1 MKSALDID
9 EIIETFEKQR
19 SHNRRISIRDFLPQE
34 DSVDY
39 TSILTELIR
48 VELEF
53 SWEEG
58 SPKRLNELIAD
69 FPQLKND
76 ATALSAIAFEEYRQ
90 RQRAGEKPS
99 AAEYHRVHRINT
111 RDWPVP
117 LAEEQDQ
124 PTLPQS
130 ATELSLSAQ
139 LRRSVGSPV
148 EIKLPHAGT
157 RFLDFILDSE
167 LGQGAFGKV
176 YLARQVGLA
185 NRPVALKIT
194 SRKQHEPQTLAK
206 LRHSNIMPIY
216 SVHDADGWQA
226 ICMPFLGRKTL
237 SDILVALRNIQ
248 ERPTGT
254 WWSVALGQ
262 DDATATYQRR
272 THADIV
278 LELAERLAS
287 GLGHA
292 HRLGIIH
299 RDIKPANVLLSE
311 EGEPLLLDFNLAIEL
326 DQQGAASELAGTLPY
341 LAPEQLESLVQGTGT
356 RGSKQAD
363 VYALGLILHELL
375 SGKKT
380 YPELRNDSM
389 LAYLADLAKQRKHP
403 APVLN
408 KDVSPALAAIVAKC
422 LAVDPKQRYAD
433 ATELHTD
440 LERQRRS
447 LPLHYAPDTSWS
459 ERFGKWRRRHPT
471 FIRRALAVGLLAAVS
486 IAGYIL
492 FHHQQSERRHFY
504 EASFVDSERKL
515 SQAERLATAIWPSR
529 IDEAGKL
536 IQQVIQQDHGEQYL
550 PVSARQQLPSM
561 KAKAWLLAARLHAL
575 QGMRTSNE
583 MEKKR
588 NADLALQ
595 ANSSARAASAGT
607 NLSALA
613 DWQRRIMTNDFDQTK
628 DSLPSDSL
636 TYRELAAL
644 AYELLDR
651 GQWQAASKLSQRVLD
666 LEPSWPGGWFLSGL
680 LHVRGGNLL
689 NALHGFETALA
700 LEPYDPIALHFRGKV
715 RLQLGNAAGAIDDFQ
730 SALKQN
736 ASAVDV
742 LPDLALAHQQ
752 KNDLPAAIKALDH
765 ALEIDDKAQ
774 RLWFMRADLK
784 RQMGDAAG
792 ATLDRQQ
799 GFTLTSRDEMEHVV
813 RGVALLEE
821 QKTQEALAAFA
832 EAERIAPYYLPA
844 LENQSAVLGEHL
856 HQPEKALAVL
866 DRAVERIP
874 ESSLLYAS
882 RAVYHARLG
891 HRKEAH
897 QDAVAALK
905 YEASPAPLTLYQLGC
920 LYALTSKLNSNDA
933 YIAMA
938 YLTLAL
944 ERGFGKEYLAT
955 DADLNH
961 LRQRQDFQELLK
973 RYSK

>member
-34 DSVDY
+34 DSVEY
-39 TSILTELIR
+39 TLILTELIR

-58 SPKRLNELIAD
+58 APKRLNELIAD
-69 FPQLKND
+69 FPQMKND
-76 ATALSAIAFEEYRQ
+76 ATALSSIAFEEYRQ

-99 AAEYHRVHRINT
+99 AAEYHRVYRIST

-117 LAEEQDQ
+117 LAEVQDQ

-139 LRRSVGSPV
+139 LRRSTGLSVQT
-148 EIKLPHAGT
+148 KLPHAGT
-157 RFLDFILDSE
+157 RVLDFILDSE

-237 SDILVALRNIQ
+237 SDILVALRTGQ
-248 ERPTGT
+248 EPPTGA
-254 WWSVALGQ
+254 WWSVALELDENAGNTQ
-262 DDATATYQRR
+262 HRS
-272 THADIV
+272 HIDIV
-278 LELAERLAS
+278 LELAEKLAA

-311 EGEPLLLDFNLAIEL
+311 EGEPLLLDFNLAIEV

-363 VYALGLILHELL
+363 VYALGLILFELL
-375 SGKKT
+375 SCKKA

-389 LAYLADLAKQRKHP
+389 LAYLTDLAKQRKQAVP
-403 APVLN
+403 SLST
-408 KDVSPALAAIVAKC
+408 DVSPALAAIVAKC

-440 LERQRRS
+440 LERQQRS
-447 LPLHYAPDTSWS
+447 LPLQYAPDTSWS
-459 ERFGKWRRRHPT
+459 ERFGKWRHRHPT
-471 FIRRALAVGLLAAVS
+471 YIRRALAVGLIAAVGV
-486 IAGYIL
+486 AGYSL
-492 FHHQQSERRHFY
+492 FQQQQNERRHFY
-504 EASFVDSERKL
+504 EASFVDAERKL

-529 IDEAGKL
+529 IDEASKL
-536 IQQVIQQDHGEQYL
+536 IEQITQQDHGEQYL

-561 KAKAWLLAARLHAL
+561 QAKAWMLAARLHAL
-575 QGMRTSNE
+575 QGMRTSNDID
-583 MEKKR
+583 KKR
-588 NADLALQ
+588 YADLAVQ
-595 ANSSARAASAGT
+595 ANSSARAVSAGT
-607 NLSALA
+607 NLSVVA
-613 DWQRRIMTNDFDQTK
+613 DWQRRILTNDFDQTK
-628 DSLPSDSL
+628 EALPSDML
-636 TYRELAAL
+636 TNRELATL
-644 AYELLDR
+644 AWELLDR
-651 GQWQAASKLSQRVLD
+651 GHWQEASKLSQRVID

-700 LEPYDPIALHFRGKV
+700 LEPYDPVALHFRGKV

-742 LPDLALAHQQ
+742 LPDLALAHRQ
-752 KNDLPAAIKALDH
+752 KNDLPAAMKALDQ
-765 ALEIDDKAQ
+765 ALVIDRNAQ

-784 RQMGDAAG
+784 RQMGDATG
-792 ATLDRQQ
+792 AARDRQQ
-799 GFTLTSRDEMEHVV
+799 AFTLTSRDEMEQVV

-821 QKTQEALAAFA
+821 QKTEEALAAFA

-856 HQPEKALAVL
+856 HQPVKALAVL

-905 YEASPAPLTLYQLGC
+905 FEASPQPLTLYQLGC
-920 LYALTSKLNSNDA
+920 VYALTSKMNSNDV
-933 YIAMA
+933 YTAMA
-938 YLTLAL
+938 YVTLAL

-955 DADLNH
+955 DADLNQ